1 MDCLSPPMEEAPPGD
16 WFCPLCP
23 TPDDPISAD
32 LSEPEM
38 LASCPSR
45 VPVREASVASSS
57 RTGPRLNGSKKGKE
71 RAMVTD
77 ESEVETDALVSP
89 RQSSRRKTRHRGKS
103 PAETEQEVEEVVQT
117 ETPRPPK
124 RPRLRLAS
132 PVPPPPPP
140 LKPPTIRLR
149 LPPRG
154 KGKEREQ
161 EVEEVQKGMF
171 DDFLPPQDRDVV
183 QTTITEGDKQRMERS
198 RIVTEVRLPAVTH
211 VHSLTIYDDHV

>member
-1 MDCLSPPMEEAPPGD
+1 M
-16 WFCPLCP
+16 
-23 TPDDPISAD
+23 
-32 LSEPEM
+32 
-38 LASCPSR
+38 
-45 VPVREASVASSS
+45 
-57 RTGPRLNGSKKGKE
+57 
-71 RAMVTD
+71 
-77 ESEVETDALVSP
+77 
-89 RQSSRRKTRHRGKS
+89 
-103 PAETEQEVEEVVQT
+103 VQT

-161 EVEEVQKGMF
+161 EVEEVQMGMF
-171 DDFLPPQDRDVV
+171 DDFLPPQDSDVV